1 MTIQLRNYKP
11 GDEPVILGLF
21 KAADEADKAERGMS
35 AVDLQ
40 EWMTSPG
47 INPQTDFFL
56 AEADGLPIGFIGVDA
71 LPGKREA
78 HNAFCNG
85 AVHPDYRRR
94 GIGTTL
100 MQVAEA
106 RARVLMRDFPSELP
120 KRLNTFC
127 RDFQTANKALYESRE
142 MAPARYFF
150 GMQRDLRTEL
160 PTAPVPDGLVVRP
173 FRAGDEEA
181 AYTAFDE
188 AFQDHWGYEPLP
200 FELFRH
206 ELLDVPHFRP
216 ELWLLG
222 WDGDQVAGFNFNF
235 VDPAYIERVGRKE
248 GIVAE
253 VGVRRPWRKRG
264 LATAL
269 LARSLRVLCEA
280 GMDYA
285 LLGVDTE
292 NPHKAVRLYENVG
305 FHEIRRN
312 VVFRKM
318 IE

>member
-11 GDEPVILGLF
+11 GDEPVILDLF
-21 KAADEADKAERGMS
+21 KAADEADQAERGLS
-35 AVDLQ
+35 AADLQ
-40 EWMTSPG
+40 EWMTAP
-47 INPQTDFFL
+47 IVNPTTDFFI
-56 AEADGLPIGFIGVDA
+56 AEADGVPAGFIGVDA

-85 AVHPDYRRR
+85 AVQPDYRRR
-94 GIGTTL
+94 GIGKTL
-100 MQVAEA
+100 MRAAEA
-106 RARVLMRDFPSELP
+106 RARELMGDFPPELP
-120 KRLNTFC
+120 KQFNAFC
-127 RDFQTANKALYESRE
+127 RDFQTASIALYESRE

-150 GMQRDLRTEL
+150 VMQRDLKAEL
-160 PTAPVPDGLVVRP
+160 PTAPVPDGFVVRP

-181 AYTAFDE
+181 AYIAFDE

-206 ELLDVPHFRP
+206 EFLDASHFRS
-216 ELWLLG
+216 ELWLLA
-222 WDGDQVAGFNFNF
+222 WDGDRVAGFNFNF
-235 VDPAYIERVGRKE
+235 VNPDYIERVGRKE
-248 GIVAE
+248 GIIAE

-269 LARSLRVLCEA
+269 LARSLRVLGEA

-285 LLGVDTE
+285 LLGVDAE
-292 NPHKAVRLYENVG
+292 NPHQAVRLYTNVG

-312 VVFRKM
+312 VVYRKTFQ
-318 IE
+318 

>member
-1 MTIQLRNYKP
+1 MNIKLRNYKP

-40 EWMTSPG
+40 EWMTAP
-47 INPQTDFFL
+47 IVNPTTDFFI
-56 AEADGLPIGFIGVDA
+56 AEADGVPAGFIGVDA
-71 LPGKREA
+71 LPGKNEA
-78 HNAFCNG
+78 HKAFCNG
-85 AVHPDYRRR
+85 VVHPNRRRR
-94 GIGTTL
+94 GIGRTL
-100 MQVAEA
+100 MQAAEA
-106 RARVLMRDFPSELP
+106 RARELMRDFPPGLP
-120 KRLNTFC
+120 KQFNVFC

-160 PTAPVPDGLVVRP
+160 PTAPVPDGLAIRP
-173 FRAGDEEA
+173 LRAGDEEA

-188 AFQDHWGYEPLP
+188 AFQDHWGYEPIP

-206 ELLDVPHFRP
+206 DLLDVPHFRP
-216 ELWLLG
+216 ELWLLA

-235 VDPAYIERVGRKE
+235 VNPAYLERVGRKE

-305 FHEIRRN
+305 FHEIRRS
-312 VVFRKM
+312 VVYRKTFQ
-318 IE
+318 